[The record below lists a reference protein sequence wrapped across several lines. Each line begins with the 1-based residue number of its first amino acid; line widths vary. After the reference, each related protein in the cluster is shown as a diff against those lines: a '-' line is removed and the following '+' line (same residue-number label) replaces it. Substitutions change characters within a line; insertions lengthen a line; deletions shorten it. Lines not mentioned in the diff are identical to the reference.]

1 MFDEIYDIRPR
12 QMKSKVIFIFPT
24 TRKDG
29 MIKDQL
35 TPFASNRLSKDLS
48 DKYKSS
54 QYKSFTE
61 DALVKAKP
69 TRPLCQSLLL

>member
-48 DKYKSS
+48 DKYKS
-54 QYKSFTE
+54 FTE
-61 DALVKAKP
+61 DALIKAKP